1 MAIRNVMTFKR
12 QPVQNVTINR
22 YINVQ
27 QPTVKQNSGMG
38 LAWAFFGL
46 NAATTLFN
54 GIFDIFGSGKAA
66 GTLPAKQEPPKDDT
80 EFNNLKKVGKDFGY
94 EVIKNSDGNF
104 TAYKPGEGLPITGD
118 YKYVLEIL
126 LKNKKDTIDSDSDSD
141 IDTDI
146 DTDSDMDTDTDPEV
160 KVKGDLKEY
169 GIDPAYGNK
178 TLDIKN
184 GYTWFNIV
192 SAKYDIPDGV
202 SAKDVAL
209 ALAAANSGAEGA
221 DAMKLAREGVFFK
234 VGDVVTLPN
243 DLTVNG
249 QKISLKGDH
258 ENQAVTPDNYSF
270 VKASHW
276 SAKVTQVGDKWFVTE
291 NGTRIG
297 EAFDSKAEAEA
308 ERDRLNAAQYEE

>member
-141 IDTDI
+141 IDTD
-146 DTDSDMDTDTDPEV
+146 TDSDMDTDTDPEV

-169 GIDPAYGNK
+169 GIDHDEGST
-178 TLDIKN
+178 TLDIKK

-192 SAKYDIPDGV
+192 SAKYDIPEGV
-202 SAKDVAL
+202 STKDVAL

-234 VGDVVTLPN
+234 VGDLVDLPESLN
-243 DLTVNG
+243 VNG
-249 QKISLKGDH
+249 QEISLKADH
-258 ENQAVTPDNYSF
+258 ENQAVTPDDYGF
-270 VKASHW
+270 VKATHW
-276 SAKVTQVGDKWFVTE
+276 SATVTQVGDKWFVTE
-291 NGTRIG
+291 NDNRIG

-308 ERDRLNAAQYEE
+308 ERDRLNAAQNEE

>member
-141 IDTDI
+141 IDTD
-146 DTDSDMDTDTDPEV
+146 SDMDTDTDPE
-160 KVKGDLKEY
+160 VKGDLKEY